1 MKKIIF
7 VLLMLISIIL
17 FTEKSPATAMISSI
31 LIPGGG
37 QYYTGRTTRGVLF
50 SVLQG
55 SLLSS
60 TLYSHF
66 KYKFY
71 TTQFEQTGNH
81 NDSIRARGFYNMRN
95 NLIWWDAIVIA
106 ISVAD
111 AYVGAKMY
119 GFYEETESGENRI
132 NVGWIINW

>member
-7 VLLMLISIIL
+7 ILIIITSNNL
-17 FTEKSPATAMISSI
+17 IAEKSPTTAMISSI
-31 LIPGGG
+31 FIPGGG
-37 QYYTGRTTRGVLF
+37 QYYTGRTTRGVIF

-60 TLYSHF
+60 TVYSHF
-66 KYKFY
+66 KYKY
-71 TTQFEQTGNH
+71 YNAQFEKTGNE
-81 NDSIRARGFYNMRN
+81 NDNIRARGFYDMRN

-119 GFYEETESGENRI
+119 GFYEETENGENRI
-132 NVGWIINW
+132 NIGWTLNW